1 MTLVATPSPCSVP
14 TFRLYRGEAASL
26 LAGLIVTPNLD
37 HLRLLAVSAALRHAY
52 AQADVV
58 LNDSR
63 FLDRLALRGR
73 ALCWP
78 GSDLAPMMLTALA
91 PGARVAVIGGG
102 PAVQAYLADAFAAID
117 FVFLEPSMGYIRRR
131 AERRALVATAL
142 AAGPEIVFVC
152 TGAPRSELLA
162 AQLKRAGYGGVILC
176 CGSAF
181 HFLAG
186 AKRRAPKAFQRLGA
200 EWLWR
205 FASEA
210 ATRRRYL
217 ADAVFL
223 LRHAGAFLRLR
234 RGGEAGFGRYCL
246 TVGSVETLNQPSPR
260 HPLER
265 LQRPGASCRV
275 VDDRRGVGLA

>member
-1 MTLVATPSPCSVP
+1 MTLVTTPGPIP
-14 TFRLYRGEAASL
+14 TFSLYQGDATSLEAQTAT
-26 LAGLIVTPNLD
+26 GLIVTPNLD
-37 HLRLLAVSAALRHAY
+37 HLRLLTLSAALRRAY
-52 AQADVV
+52 AKADVV

-73 ALCWP
+73 ALCLP
-78 GSDLAPMMLTALA
+78 GSDLAPAMLAALA
-91 PGARVAVIGGG
+91 PGGRVAVIGGD
-102 PAVQAYLADAFAAID
+102 PAVQAYLANAFAAID
-117 FVFLEPSMGYIRRR
+117 FVFLEPSMGYIQRRS
-131 AERRALVATAL
+131 ERRALVAAAL
-142 AAGPEIVFVC
+142 AAAPQIVFVC

-162 AQLKRAGYGGVILC
+162 AQLKRAGYLGAILC

-186 AKRRAPKAFQRLGA
+186 AKRRAPKVFQRLGA

-217 ADAVFL
+217 GDALFL

-234 RGGEAGFGRYCL
+234 RKGQSGFGSY
-246 TVGSVETLNQPSPR
+246 
-260 HPLER
+260 R
-265 LQRPGASCRV
+265 LIAG
-275 VDDRRGVGLA
+275 